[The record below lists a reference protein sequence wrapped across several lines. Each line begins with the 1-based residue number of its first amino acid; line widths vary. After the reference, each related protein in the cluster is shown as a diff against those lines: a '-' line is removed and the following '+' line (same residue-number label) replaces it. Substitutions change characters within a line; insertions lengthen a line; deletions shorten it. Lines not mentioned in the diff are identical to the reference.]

1 MCIRDRLIGLDI
13 RKTRLAELFEID
25 DHRHGITNLLTKSAP
40 TEADINGQIVQS
52 GINKNL
58 DILMAGPIP
67 PNPTEL
73 VSRNSLDMIFEILKS
88 KYDYIIIDTAPV
100 GLVTDTLQ
108 IARVADMTVYICRA
122 DYTAKSSFDLING
135 LSSEKKLPNIA
146 IAINGIDM
154 AKKKYGYYYG
164 YGKYGKYGKY
174 AKYGNYGKN
183 GSYGS
188 YANYGKY
195 GAYGSYGN
203 YSNSSYGNKN
213 DTSIKV

>member
-1 MCIRDRLIGLDI
+1 
-13 RKTRLAELFEID
+13 
-25 DHRHGITNLLTKSAP
+25 
-40 TEADINGQIVQS
+40 
-52 GINKNL
+52 
-58 DILMAGPIP
+58 MAGPIP

-100 GLVTDTLQ
+100 GLVTDTLL

-154 AKKKYGYYYG
+154 AKKSM
-164 YGKYGKYGKY
+164 
-174 AKYGNYGKN
+174 ATTTAT
-183 GSYGS
+183 
-188 YANYGKY
+188 ANT
-195 GAYGSYGN
+195 ASMVN
-203 YSNSSYGNKN
+203 MQN
-213 DTSIKV
+213 TAIMARTVAMAATATILIVAMATRMTPQ